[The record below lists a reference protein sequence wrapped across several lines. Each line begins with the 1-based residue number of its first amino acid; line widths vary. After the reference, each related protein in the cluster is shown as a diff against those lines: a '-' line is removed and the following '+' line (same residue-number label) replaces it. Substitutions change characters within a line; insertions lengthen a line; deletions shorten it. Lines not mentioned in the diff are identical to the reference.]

1 MSRQNVG
8 KLIREYLEGNPDV
21 EIMRVATEGTKD
33 KIQTVEMEIY
43 PSERMLTG
51 MLNQVITGVSLEGS
65 RAVTPPP
72 ERREA
77 DLKKMEADLKIM
89 EKIKGKQEAE
99 LKANRIEIE
108 ANRIEMEADLKQ
120 IKGKVT
126 NEEGGNAT
134 PPPLFKS
141 EEAQTDIQARTA
153 TESDGSSSPPVCVTP
168 PPPTGPPQ
176 PRTPAAAS
184 TMEEFINELKE
195 LAAWSNVEGVYKSK
209 EERRDKKEQLVLKFW
224 KKLLLNIHC
233 EAFANLAGE
242 PEGTP
247 SGALQFYVLQCQEY
261 LKTKRL
267 DWPRHMMR
275 RGMMVHVDRLV
286 EAERMNNVVKDTRVF
301 DGTFIHSQR
310 CEKYL
315 NTIKKMERATEEL
328 RKKLQT
334 EICKKQELRKHYE
347 SALFEK
353 VCHEK
358 YQNSAKMAAMEE
370 FQVRQ
375 EKMITALQIQL
386 ENSEQENKEQKEEII
401 ALRDETE
408 GVLSALSKPEE
419 QERTYSIMGFK
430 IIFPF

>member
-89 EKIKGKQEAE
+89 E
-99 LKANRIEIE
+99 
-108 ANRIEMEADLKQ
+108 Q
-120 IKGKVT
+120 IKGKLM

-153 TESDGSSSPPVCVTP
+153 TETDGSSSPPVCVTP

-184 TMEEFINELKE
+184 TMQEFIDELKE

-275 RGMMVHVDRLV
+275 KGMMIHVDRLV

-301 DGTFIHSQR
+301 NGTFVHSLR

-315 NTIKKMERATEEL
+315 NTIKKMERVTEEL
-328 RKKLQT
+328 RRKLQT

-353 VCHEK
+353 VSHEK
-358 YQNSAKMAAMEE
+358 YQNLAKNAAMEE

-386 ENSEQENKEQKEEII
+386 ENAEQENKEQKEEII

>member
-1 MSRQNVG
+1 
-8 KLIREYLEGNPDV
+8 
-21 EIMRVATEGTKD
+21 
-33 KIQTVEMEIY
+33 
-43 PSERMLTG
+43 
-51 MLNQVITGVSLEGS
+51 
-65 RAVTPPP
+65 
-72 ERREA
+72 
-77 DLKKMEADLKIM
+77 
-89 EKIKGKQEAE
+89 
-99 LKANRIEIE
+99 
-108 ANRIEMEADLKQ
+108 
-120 IKGKVT
+120 
-126 NEEGGNAT
+126 
-134 PPPLFKS
+134 
-141 EEAQTDIQARTA
+141 
-153 TESDGSSSPPVCVTP
+153 
-168 PPPTGPPQ
+168 
-176 PRTPAAAS
+176 
-184 TMEEFINELKE
+184 MEEFINELKE
-195 LAAWSNVEGVYKSK
+195 LAAWSNVEGVYKGK
-209 EERRDKKEQLVLKFW
+209 EERRDKKEQLVQKFW
-224 KKLLLNIHC
+224 KKLLLHIHC

-247 SGALQFYVLQCQEY
+247 SGALQYYVLQCQEY

-301 DGTFIHSQR
+301 NGTFVHSLR

-334 EICKKQELRKHYE
+334 EICRKQELRKHYE

-375 EKMITALQIQL
+375 EKQITALKIQL
-386 ENSEQENKEQKEEII
+386 ENSEQMNKEQKEEMI

-408 GVLSALSKPEE
+408 GILSAALSKPEE
-419 QERTYSIMGFK
+419 QERTYNIMGFK